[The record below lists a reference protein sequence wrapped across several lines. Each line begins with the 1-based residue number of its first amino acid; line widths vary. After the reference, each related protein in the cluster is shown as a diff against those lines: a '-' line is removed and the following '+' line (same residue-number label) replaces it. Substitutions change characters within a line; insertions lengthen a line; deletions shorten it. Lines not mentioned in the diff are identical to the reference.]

1 MLRSIRQRV
10 TVVSN
15 VLLLGAVLVAWYYVL
30 VAGKVLS
37 CSTFPS
43 LYFLPCDD
51 VFAYMQ
57 YLNVLPYI
65 HQPEYSFSGYFM
77 ICSRRYQNYIVLET
91 E

>member
-1 MLRSIRQRV
+1 MINREDMLRSIRQRV

-57 YLNVLPYI
+57 YLTVLPYI
-65 HQPEYSFSGYFM
+65 HQPEYIFLF
-77 ICSRRYQNYIVLET
+77 IL
-91 E
+91 

>member
-37 CSTFPS
+37 CRTYSIIIVSFYVVMYLHTFINQS
-43 LYFLPCDD
+43 IDGL
-51 VFAYMQ
+51 Q
-57 YLNVLPYI
+57 
-65 HQPEYSFSGYFM
+65 
-77 ICSRRYQNYIVLET
+77 QNISKYHSVRNRVR
-91 E
+91 

>member
-37 CSTFPS
+37 GIAYSIIIVSFYVIMYLHTFINQS
-43 LYFLPCDD
+43 ID
-51 VFAYMQ
+51 
-57 YLNVLPYI
+57 
-65 HQPEYSFSGYFM
+65 
-77 ICSRRYQNYIVLET
+77 
-91 E
+91 

>member
-37 CSTFPS
+37 GI
-43 LYFLPCDD
+43 
-51 VFAYMQ
+51 AYSIIIVSFYVNM
-57 YLNVLPYI
+57 YLHTVI
-65 HQPEYSFSGYFM
+65 DQS
-77 ICSRRYQNYIVLET
+77 IVVYGLQQKKSKYHSVRK
-91 E
+91 

>member
-57 YLNVLPYI
+57 YLTVLPYI

-77 ICSRRYQNYIVLET
+77 ICNRRYQNYIVLET